1 MADYWLKDPLQESV
15 SEFEQNLAVEPFSD
29 DLLLKSNSEKTEKL
43 G

>member
-15 SEFEQNLAVEPFSD
+15 SEFEQNLAIEPFSD
-29 DLLLKSNSEKTEKL
+29 DLKSNSEKTEEL